1 MLAKVLRGCALFFAA
16 TTFTACRPDRPKP
29 DVQTSEKP
37 TAATPAA
44 ATDSGSASGPRF
56 VHVVATDYKLQIPDK
71 IPAGAVTLHL
81 MNEGKQLH
89 HAMIARLDDGKT
101 MADLGKAMNTE
112 GPPPSWMKFVG
123 GPNAVPP
130 GGTATETSV
139 LTPGNYVAFCVIP
152 DPDGKPHV
160 AKGMVQPF
168 QVTAAPDA
176 PEALPAADDTVQLV
190 EYSFKTAHPISA
202 GKRTILVENGGK
214 QGHELV
220 LLKLAPGKSAKD
232 FAVWATTGGMKGPPP
247 AMPMGGVGTL
257 SQNGSATFTA
267 DLSPG
272 DYAFMCF
279 IPDAKD
285 GKPHYVHGMAK
296 RLTVG

>member
-1 MLAKVLRGCALFFAA
+1 MPAKALRGCALFFAA
-16 TTFTACRPDRPKP
+16 TTFTACRSDRPKT
-29 DVQTSEKP
+29 DVQTSDQS
-37 TAATPAA
+37 ASATPAA
-44 ATDSGSASGPRF
+44 ATDSGSGSSPRF

-89 HAMIARLDDGKT
+89 HAMLARLDDGKT

-123 GPNAVPP
+123 GPNAIPP

-152 DPDGKPHV
+152 GPDGKPHA

-168 QVTAAPDA
+168 EVTAG
-176 PEALPAADDTVQLV
+176 PEGAAALPAADDTVQLL
-190 EYSFKTAHPISA
+190 EYSFKTSHPIPA

-267 DLSPG
+267 DMSPG
-272 DYAFMCF
+272 EYAFICF

-285 GKPHYVHGMAK
+285 GKMHVEHGMVTQF
-296 RLTVG
+296 TVS